1 MVNFHTATPADYPDG
16 FLIGASGILIIVIII
31 VTIIVITIIMI
42 TMVITKKG

>member
-31 VTIIVITIIMI
+31 VIIIMVANIVI